1 MCCEMRVAGGPFLAC
16 LEHGTFGLGAS
27 FLGAGQVLMDRFTA
41 RRKLLRG
48 SLSAP
53 LVLTVA
59 SSPAAAAA
67 RGSWEACLLR
77 AGQDPEVADAWI
89 PANAHDTWLRLS
101 VPVYRGTVNSNSD
114 ELTAVGGVDEQGATV
129 APGQAVSTDLASGAE
144 ESIQTEPAV
153 AQTVSEQ
160 DFYLLEERYYPYDPN
175 DSAVCSNPVGYA
187 MNEVDIVSGDGG
199 QKIQLLVFVDDTG
212 QVVAAGPCAS
222 LDSQPFPVSGSCWAS
237 FGGMQV

>member
-1 MCCEMRVAGGPFLAC
+1 
-16 LEHGTFGLGAS
+16 
-27 FLGAGQVLMDRFTA
+27 MDKFTV
-41 RRKLLRG
+41 RRRLLRG

-77 AGQDPEVADAWI
+77 AGQDPKVADAWI

-101 VPVYRGTVNSNSD
+101 VPVYRGTVKSSSD
-114 ELTAVGGVDEQGATV
+114 ELAAVGGVDEQGATV
-129 APGQAVSTDLASGAE
+129 APVQAASTDPASGSRRGNRSDEKDTGGQRMKPAAE
-144 ESIQTEPAV
+144 EPIHAEQAV

-160 DFYLLEERYYPYDPN
+160 DFYLLDERYYPYDPN
-175 DSAVCSNPVGYA
+175 DKAVCGNPVGYA

-199 QKIQLLVFVDDTG
+199 QKIQLLVYVDDTG